1 MRNPKEKI
9 RIDKKYSPMGQYGE
23 SEDTTSDGEF
33 ETMEEQ
39 EEKYARS
46 VGMFIISFSYMED
59 AVDRELAKLIN
70 ERAHEPGYRIIK
82 YLSFRDKI
90 NLLKDEYS
98 SLIKGVC
105 PKDKQEKV
113 LIELKTIY
121 GKLVEL
127 SEFRNRVAHANWS
140 SLDKAGFVRS
150 KILENKE
157 EYGMSFEKIKMTPGV
172 LIKFIRQNNSVSNK
186 LDPFTDKIWEIHN
199 KEERQRYRQT
209 NKKIPQ

>member
-1 MRNPKEKI
+1 M
-9 RIDKKYSPMGQYGE
+9 
-23 SEDTTSDGEF
+23 
-33 ETMEEQ
+33 
-39 EEKYARS
+39 
-46 VGMFIISFSYMED
+46 
-59 AVDRELAKLIN
+59 
-70 ERAHEPGYRIIK
+70 
-82 YLSFRDKI
+82 
-90 NLLKDEYS
+90 
-98 SLIKGVC
+98 
-105 PKDKQEKV
+105 
-113 LIELKTIY
+113 
-121 GKLVEL
+121 EL

-150 KILENKE
+150 KIIENKE